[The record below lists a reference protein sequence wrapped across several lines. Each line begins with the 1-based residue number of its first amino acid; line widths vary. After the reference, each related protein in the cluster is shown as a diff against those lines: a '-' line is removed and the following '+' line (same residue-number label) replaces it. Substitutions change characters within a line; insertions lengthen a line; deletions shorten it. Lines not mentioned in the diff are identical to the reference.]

1 MSKPIRTFA
10 VFRDATSQ
18 FEVDRDTTRDVAQ
31 RAFDLVG
38 KYAGPIVIGSLN
50 AAKFPPEMTSL
61 DPSKIRLGD
70 NRHSLLVTQR
80 YAADGPMLG
89 GVASDEGPGPYGVS
103 TWSKTVLKLHP
114 SNPVLNREHLATVT
128 EASRAIAYGLGASS
142 CNNPF
147 ECIVSNPM
155 AALSGKEF
163 CGLCAAR
170 LAVGGQIAA
179 AQA

>member
-1 MSKPIRTFA
+1 MSKPVRTFA
-10 VFRDATSQ
+10 VFRDAQ
-18 FEVDRDTTRDVAQ
+18 PEFEVDRGTAREVVQ

-38 KYAGPIVIGSLN
+38 KYAGPIIIGSLN
-50 AAKFPPEMTSL
+50 AAKFPPDMLSL
-61 DPSKIRLGD
+61 DPNKIRLGD
-70 NRHSLLVTQR
+70 NQHSLLVTQR
-80 YAADGPMLG
+80 YAADGPLLG
-89 GVASDEGPGPYGVS
+89 GVASAEGPGPYGVS
-103 TWSKTVLKLHP
+103 SWSKTILKLHP
-114 SNPVLNREHLATVT
+114 PNPVLNREHLATVT

-142 CNNPF
+142 CENAF
-147 ECIVSNPM
+147 ECIVSNPV